1 MLPVA
6 ATNRLYSHVS
16 ALVAAA
22 AVGRRRLQQL
32 LLTGP
37 SLRVL
42 PLQPLHAA
50 PAAMVPLSTAA
61 VAAGG
66 ADIAGAK
73 KVIRKEII
81 RTLKALST
89 DALALQSG
97 FFESSVAGRH
107 PCLHVTHHPSPPA
120 MQHSTQHNTPSPCTH
135 ARMHPCTH
143 ANRTHAGA
151 QIATHVVASRAFASA
166 RTVGVYI
173 HCAKL
178 HEVDTMRILE
188 AALQRGALLTVVE
201 G

>member
-135 ARMHPCTH
+135 APMHPCTH
-143 ANRTHAGA
+143 APMQTGHMQAPRSPRTWWPPAPLRLPGPW
-151 QIATHVVASRAFASA
+151 ASTSTAPSCTRSTPCGYW
-166 RTVGVYI
+166 RWR
-173 HCAKL
+173 CS
-178 HEVDTMRILE
+178 EVRF
-188 AALQRGALLTVVE
+188 
-201 G
+201 